1 MRRVRTA
8 CGALL
13 VALAIAVIA
22 LAILVTGGST
32 TTWGLLFLALVFG
45 ALGTWFLATASGSP
59 PLRAGLRV
67 ASAAVILIGLVVS
80 FYGGAVEGGQGW
92 LLLVGILLV
101 FAGIAA
107 GARAGALG
115 RRKYTRGPVQDG
127 DGTTSGHGERW
138 DRMKGGDC

>member
-22 LAILVTGGST
+22 LAMLVTGGST

-115 RRKYTRGPVQDG
+115 RRAHTQAPPEDRDDPG
-127 DGTTSGHGERW
+127 SGHGQRW
-138 DRMKGGDC
+138 ERMKGGD